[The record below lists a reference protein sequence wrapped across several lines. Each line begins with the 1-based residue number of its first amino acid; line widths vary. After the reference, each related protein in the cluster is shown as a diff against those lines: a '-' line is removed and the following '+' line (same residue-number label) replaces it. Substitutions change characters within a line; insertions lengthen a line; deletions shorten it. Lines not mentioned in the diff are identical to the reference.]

1 MENGENL
8 DGENKYYFGNVSVG
22 PSHWTVGQVEGKN
35 NFQTS
40 IHAEG
45 AFAHGVGTDCPGG
58 HSGRRGAFAHG
69 VVSFMKFGYDDAKNI
84 NMMTFRM
91 EEKRCLT

>member
-45 AFAHGVGTDCPGG
+45 AFAHGV
-58 HSGRRGAFAHG
+58 
-69 VVSFMKFGYDDAKNI
+69 VSFMKFGYDDAKNI